1 MTYQLTTTHADG
13 SQTVTQHA
21 CHDEAIDVAR
31 AALDLGAMGAAIV
44 RPEPR
49 GFRARVLR
57 IDHETGQE
65 AQTAALERTDWT
77 RADAMTW
84 ARDEVRRLHRSTGI
98 LHRPEVE
105 VLR

>member
-1 MTYQLTTTHADG
+1 MTYQLTTTHSDG

-21 CHDEAIDVAR
+21 NHDEAIEVAR

-44 RPEPR
+44 RPDPR

-57 IDHETGQE
+57 IDAIGLVECVASLQRTG
-65 AQTAALERTDWT
+65 WS
-77 RADAMTW
+77 RAEAMTW
-84 ARDEVRRLHRSTGI
+84 AREEARTLRETTGVV
-98 LHRPEVE
+98 HRPEVE